1 MGKLL
6 IIAGIFCIL
15 LGLFITYSHKFPFPG
30 RLPGDIV
37 IEKGNFR
44 IYFPIITSIVVS
56 ILISVLFYF
65 YHRFKS

>member
-15 LGLFITYSHKFPFPG
+15 IGLFITYSHKLPFPG
-30 RLPGDIV
+30 KLPGDIV

-44 IYFPIITSIVVS
+44 IYFPIVTSIALS
-56 ILISVLFYF
+56 ILISILLYF
-65 YHRFKS
+65 YNRLKN

>member
-15 LGLFITYSHKFPFPG
+15 IGLFITYGHNLPFPG
-30 RLPGDIV
+30 KLPGDIV

-44 IYFPIITSIVVS
+44 IYFPIVTSIALS
-56 ILISVLFYF
+56 ILISVLLYF
-65 YHRFKS
+65 YNRLKH